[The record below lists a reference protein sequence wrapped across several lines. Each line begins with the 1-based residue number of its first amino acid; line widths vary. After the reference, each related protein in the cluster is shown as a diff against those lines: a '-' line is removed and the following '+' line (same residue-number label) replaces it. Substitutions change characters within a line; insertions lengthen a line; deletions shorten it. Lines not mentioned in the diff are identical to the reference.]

1 MMRGLIFSFCVIYSG
16 LIQSQSIIQSGI
28 ASYYANRYEGKQTA
42 NGEKYRHSKLTA
54 AHKSLPFN
62 TKVKVTNLK
71 NRKTVVVRIN
81 DRGPFVAGR
90 IIDLSKSAAQMLDFI
105 NDGLVEVSIEVVD
118 AIQAQKSS
126 KDHGKPYM
134 KDTDV
139 AEKEFYDFNVT
150 KISPKGFGVQI
161 GTYKELIN
169 LVRLAENLKNSY
181 QKKVTVM
188 VSIVNLEKVYRI
200 IIGAESSRKKVEK
213 LRARLQRRYPD
224 SFIVEF
230 AKM

>member
-1 MMRGLIFSFCVIYSG
+1 LIQRLILSFCLIYSG

-28 ASYYANRYEGKQTA
+28 ASYYADRYEGKQTA
-42 NGEKYRHSKLTA
+42 SGEKYRHSKLTA
-54 AHKSLPFN
+54 AHKSLPFD

-71 NRKTVVVRIN
+71 NRKTIVVRIN
-81 DRGPFVAGR
+81 DRGPFVVGR
-90 IIDLSKSAAQMLDFI
+90 IIDLSRSAAQVLDFI
-105 NDGLVEVSIEVVD
+105 NDGLAEVSIEVVD

-126 KDHGKPYM
+126 KDHGKPFL

-139 AEKEFYDFNVT
+139 AEKEFYNFNVSKT
-150 KISPKGFGVQI
+150 SPKGFGVQI
-161 GTYKELIN
+161 GTFNELIN

-181 QKKVTVM
+181 QKKVTVQ

-200 IIGAESSRKKVEK
+200 IIGNENSRKKAEK
-213 LRARLQRRYPD
+213 LMARLQRRYPD

-230 AKM
+230 ANM